1 MLKLIRRL
9 MTASLLLTGLSGCY
23 PQSVV
28 TAETK
33 APIAV
38 AETYQMVWDRLPKS
52 SRENLL
58 GTLFH
63 LSQRPDGSYSLAYKH
78 RRKRERKTL
87 ETLKVG
93 DSYYIQLQE
102 GEAFELMRVE
112 FPGDEVE
119 LYGAIPGC
127 SIKNG
132 DDKDSEINM
141 IRLDSRNCVPALGIS
156 PTEMKVTDGIGRILL
171 KGGAKDAIA
180 FLERYGRKMFAEKKY
195 RLKVRQDNK

>member
-1 MLKLIRRL
+1 MFKLIQRL
-9 MTASLLLTGLSGCY
+9 MIAFLLLTGLSGCY

-28 TAETK
+28 TAETR
-33 APIAV
+33 APLAV
-38 AETYQMVWDRLPKS
+38 AETYQMVWDSLPKG

-63 LSQRPDGSYSLAYKH
+63 LSQRADGSYSLEYEH

-93 DSYYIQLQE
+93 ESYYIQLQE

-112 FPGDEVE
+112 LLGDEVE
-119 LYGAIPGC
+119 LYGTIPGC

-132 DDKDSEINM
+132 DDTDSEINM
-141 IRLDSRNCVPALGIS
+141 IRLDTRNCVPALAIS
-156 PTEMKVTDGIGRILL
+156 PTEMKVTEGIGRILL

-180 FLERYGRKMFAEKKY
+180 FLERYGRKMFAEKRY
-195 RLKVRQDNK
+195 RLQVRSN